1 MKKIRLCSIGLAIV
15 CLLTACASQG
25 NSVNGSNT
33 AGQDR
38 TAASAEA
45 QDSAAQD
52 PLAASAGTK
61 EEAVQGQTAAS
72 AEEQDSTAQDLSAA
86 PAGTLEEAAKD
97 QTAEAAGTQE
107 EAAQDTAAGMS
118 SAAETAGSQIPHS
131 SVYGTYVNEENGWY
145 AQYEPALLTVKEEK
159 DDVTFLYKGEA
170 SGENYVEIRYISGK
184 EAREVL
190 TAELEQLQD
199 EKGVEDDAIIR
210 DEWYFFG
217 NTWGYI
223 ASAEY
228 SDDDGDVTVLY
239 QAAEYNGGVILTK
252 LLEHM
257 TDESVL
263 EREMDVALRKIVETL
278 AFYHYDAQTEFSYVP
293 GTYVRTESDGDAVD
307 KIILKKDHT
316 GTIIFQD
323 QIPVYW
329 GSYLLTEKST
339 GRTYEYTIEGEMLML
354 NLDDQWIEFEKT
366 ENPED
371 GSIPE

>member
-1 MKKIRLCSIGLAIV
+1 MKKMSLCSIGLAIV
-15 CLLTACASQG
+15 CALTACSSQGTAVNGGKTASQG
-25 NSVNGSNT
+25 
-33 AGQDR
+33 Q
-38 TAASAEA
+38 TAAAAEA
-45 QDSAAQD
+45 QDSIAQD
-52 PLAASAGTK
+52 SSAVPAGTK
-61 EEAVQGQTAAS
+61 EAAVQGQTAA
-72 AEEQDSTAQDLSAA
+72 AEEAQDSAAHDSSAA
-86 PAGTLEEAAKD
+86 SAGTPDKAAQD
-97 QTAEAAGTQE
+97 QTAAAAGTKE

-118 SAAETAGSQIPHS
+118 PAAETAGSQIPHS

-145 AQYEPALLTVKEEK
+145 AQYDPDLFTVNEEK
-159 DDVTFLYKGEA
+159 DDVTFLYKGES
-170 SGENYVEIRYISGK
+170 SGENYVEIRYIPGK

-210 DEWYFFG
+210 DEWYFFE

-263 EREMDVALRKIVETL
+263 EWEMDVALRKIVETL

-293 GTYVRTESDGDAVD
+293 GTYLRTESDGDAVD

-329 GSYLLTEKST
+329 GSYLLTEKNT
-339 GRTYEYTIEGEMLML
+339 GKSYEYTIEGDMLML